1 MEQTRVSTPQATHTA
16 PAPQTVRNKAS
27 AQTAPDSAGS
37 GAGGGTGGF
46 LSLLSALED
55 SLNGAVTDA
64 VGAISSMGGGSGAGG
79 AVDSGLVP
87 IDNTQVPVA
96 DAATLMA
103 LLAGGISQTNAGLGA
118 SDTAA
123 LTARGAS
130 TLSLA
135 QGGSLAGLQDRLQAS
150 LQAEFLPPGGLV
162 AQTARLDGALDA
174 SALDGQN
181 PVAGYRRAFSRL
193 QGVLSSGLAGASTAA
208 LAASQRLAVSDKSS
222 LASTALATAP
232 GLQAVPERREAVL
245 AGVVAPRTGLEVAA
259 ASAPGAQAGN
269 APALDAFA
277 QARATGDKAAPEGL
291 TDVWGGASAGPDA
304 LALASPDAGS
314 PLTEPGQAAA
324 EDALAEQVAYWV
336 SENLQNAE
344 LTVTHDGKPVEVSVS
359 MSGKEAHI
367 VFGSDQSETRD
378 LLDASVAQL
387 RDLLHGEGLT
397 LSGMTVGES
406 GARNTNADSGGD
418 SPRGR
423 QGTRQAQVL
432 VPTAEMGVSR
442 ARVLTDR
449 AVDLFV

>member
-55 SLNGAVTDA
+55 SLNGAVTDAVGAISNGAVTDA

-269 APALDAFA
+269 APALDALA

-304 LALASPDAGS
+304 
-314 PLTEPGQAAA
+314 
-324 EDALAEQVAYWV
+324 
-336 SENLQNAE
+336 
-344 LTVTHDGKPVEVSVS
+344 
-359 MSGKEAHI
+359 
-367 VFGSDQSETRD
+367 
-378 LLDASVAQL
+378 
-387 RDLLHGEGLT
+387 
-397 LSGMTVGES
+397 
-406 GARNTNADSGGD
+406 
-418 SPRGR
+418 
-423 QGTRQAQVL
+423 
-432 VPTAEMGVSR
+432 
-442 ARVLTDR
+442 
-449 AVDLFV
+449 